1 MLKKILRSP
10 WCWCAIAC
18 MALFALSGF
27 VIRGNALNTSIPGG
41 ILGWIFWGA
50 IALLAWHFLIAPLAG
65 FAGLPQW
72 DDAKLE
78 AMNDLERLNFL
89 ERYAKCLLKRV
100 TGTRRENV
108 ALDEHLAAVESSLRE
123 MNAERRLRE
132 LRESVDA
139 LRKFL
144 GDDYCGKIIGE
155 HMKYAAIAVVVSQRG
170 FLDSLVV
177 FAVQVKLII
186 ALSRAL
192 GHRPSWA
199 FVSCCMVWVV
209 SNSLISM
216 IFDETDIAETSFAS
230 LGEILGA
237 KGGGIFSEI
246 PILKTAANLVMQA
259 ATAGASVYITGTL
272 VRSRL
277 LGDSS
282 KRTMKDLLQ
291 LRLQGYKESA
301 KLAGS
306 LLHGSLFGNKNAP
319 VPADAGT
326 PSEQQ

>member
-1 MLKKILRSP
+1 M
-10 WCWCAIAC
+10 CTV
-18 MALFALSGF
+18 LFALSGF

-216 IFDETDIAETSFAS
+216 IFDETDIAETSLAS

-326 PSEQQ
+326 QSEQQ

>member
-1 MLKKILRSP
+1 MLKKTLRSP

-18 MALFALSGF
+18 TALFALSGF
-27 VIRGNALNTSIPGG
+27 VIRGNALNASIPGG

-72 DDAKLE
+72 DDAKLD

-89 ERYAKCLLKRV
+89 ERYAKCMLKRAA
-100 TGTRRENV
+100 GTRREN
-108 ALDEHLAAVESSLRE
+108 AAFDNRLAAVESALHE

-132 LRESVDA
+132 LRESIDA

-144 GDDYCGKIIGE
+144 GDDFCGKIITE
-155 HMKYAAIAVVVSQRG
+155 HMKYAAIAVIVSQRG

-177 FAVQVKLII
+177 FAVQVKLIL

-216 IFDETDIAETSFAS
+216 IFDETDIVGTVHAS

-246 PILKTAANLVMQA
+246 PILKTAANLVIQA

-272 VRSRL
+272 VCSRL
-277 LGDSS
+277 LGDSR
-282 KRTMKDLLQ
+282 KRTMKDLLC

-306 LLHGSLFGNKNAP
+306 LLHGSMFGNKNAP
-319 VPADAGT
+319 DLADAGA